1 MPAPIARLRAQPR
14 TFVFLAALPLVL
26 LAGTL
31 AQTAAVSTDA
41 IASALRNGDY
51 TNALELLRPA
61 LLKFPTDAQLWAMQ
75 GVAYAGEKSNS
86 EALASF
92 HNALRF
98 SPNYLPALQG
108 AAQIEY
114 EAGSPAAIP
123 LIREVIRARP
133 GDQTGHG
140 MLAVLEYR
148 QGNCSEAVLH
158 FEKAGSLFDS
168 QLSALHAYGVCLV
181 RLKQEG
187 RAVAVFRRAAALQ
200 PSDPQERWLLA
211 AVQLMAHRPQDA
223 LATLE
228 ALLHLSHVD
237 VQTLELA
244 SAAYED
250 AGDTVQS
257 VSTIRQA
264 ILVDPGNVNLYLEF
278 AHICFA
284 HDSFQVGIDV
294 VNDGISV
301 EPSAAPLYLAR
312 GVLYV
317 RLAQYDKAEADFDRA
332 RELDPRQSLSS
343 AAQGVAALQENDLD
357 RALATVQRKLKAK
370 ANDPL
375 LLYLQADFLLEKGA
389 APGSSDF
396 QLAERSARK
405 AVSLQPTLAEARDV
419 LAKLYLQTGQYKEA
433 IEQCRKALDDDPKNQ
448 SAVYHLIQALR
459 KSGNSSQIPELL
471 KRLAQ
476 LREQAAKEESHRNRY
491 KLVEDEASAPGK

>member
-1 MPAPIARLRAQPR
+1 MPAPIAEPRAQPR
-14 TFVFLAALPLVL
+14 TFALLVTLPLVL

-31 AQTAAVSTDA
+31 AQTAAVRTDA
-41 IASALRNGDY
+41 IASALQNGDY
-51 TNALELLRPA
+51 STALALIRPA
-61 LLKFPTDAQLWAMQ
+61 LLKFPSDAQLWAMQ
-75 GVAYAGEKSNS
+75 GAAYAGEKNNK

-123 LIREVIRARP
+123 LIRQVLRTRP

-148 QGNCSEAVLH
+148 QGNCAAAVPD

-181 RLKQEG
+181 RLKQQG
-187 RAVAVFRRAAALQ
+187 RAVAVFQRAAALQ
-200 PSDPQERWLLA
+200 PDDPHGRWLLA
-211 AVQLMAHRPQDA
+211 SVQLMAHRPQDA

-228 ALLHLSHVD
+228 PPLQVSDVD

-257 VSTIRQA
+257 VRTIRQA
-264 ILVDPGNVNLYLEF
+264 ILLDPGNVNLYLDF

-294 VNDGISV
+294 MNDGIGV

-317 RLAQYDKAEADFDRA
+317 QLAQYDKAEADFDRA

-343 AAQGVAALQENDLD
+343 AAQGVAALQENDFD
-357 RALATVQRKLKAK
+357 RALATVQGKLKLK
-370 ANDPL
+370 PNDPL
-375 LLYLQADFLLEKGA
+375 LLYLQADFLLQKGA
-389 APGSSDF
+389 APGSSEF
-396 QLAERSARK
+396 QVAERSARK

-433 IEQCRKALDDDPKNQ
+433 IEQCREALDGDPKNQ

-459 KSGNSSQIPELL
+459 KSGNTSEIPELL

-476 LREQAAKEESHRNRY
+476 LRDQAAQEESHRNRY
-491 KLVEDEASAPGK
+491 KLVE